1 MFTQDEI
8 DAVLQNAQKAV
19 DTLAEDVAGLEAEA
33 GDARRTRT
41 ATTAVRSAPRRAA
54 FVAPPERVRGLLGL
68 SVPVVVRLAQR
79 PMSVHEILNMGPG
92 TILEFD
98 RTVEQELD
106 LMIGDCV
113 IATGI
118 AVKIGEHFGLRITR
132 IGDVRDRIRSLGH
145 G

>member
-8 DAVLQNAQKAV
+8 DAVLQNAQEAV
-19 DTLAEDVAGLEAEA
+19 DTLAEDVESLAVSPDSAGPSAPPA
-33 GDARRTRT
+33 TGGDAPKLP
-41 ATTAVRSAPRRAA
+41 AHVAAAPG
-54 FVAPPERVRGLLGL
+54 RVMGLLTL
-68 SVPVVVRLAQR
+68 RVPVVVRLAER
-79 PMSVHEILNMGPG
+79 PMSVNEILNMCHG

-113 IATGI
+113 IGSGV
-118 AVKIGEHFGLRITR
+118 AVKVGEHFGLRITH
-132 IGDVRDRIRSLGH
+132 IGNLRDRIRSLGN